1 MAAAGGGVARP
12 AGGARPAREGGGVAA
27 ASEVAAD
34 LGQSAARRAAA
45 AFQPARSGQW
55 RGARG
60 AWPCRRR
67 HRGRARRSALP
78 PPGRGRSAHGP
89 PAPARGPNAR
99 PPPPPP
105 AAADRAARRPRRPR
119 QGSAWSGIR
128 LVLDPVGSPRSGI
141 RSVPEPGQR
150 VPVSGWPGGHE
161 CAPSAGIAAGSR
173 VIRSE
178 REKLGVWIHKV
189 QIYTGMWDAPLGPEG
204 WLGEPPSSQ
213 EEEAVLRALDAGL
226 ERCLALHSA
235 VQCIPVPRHRKLSG
249 KAGIDEVMA
258 AAVLTSLSASPLV
271 LGHPPATH
279 ATEPGS
285 EVWKEAPAMSSS
297 CSSSSNTSGDWSWDP
312 SSDRSTPST
321 PSPPLS
327 SHVPSTFLP
336 GPLPDEGPD
345 EPDGTHFVFGEP
357 TPRKRKNST
366 KVMFKCLWKSCG
378 KVLSSSS
385 GMQKHIRTM
394 HLGRKADLEQ
404 SDGEEDF
411 YYTELDVDV
420 EALTD
425 GLSSLT
431 PVSPTSS
438 VPPAFPG
445 PEAPLPPALPILE
458 LALASPC
465 SPPGPPGRC
474 HVHTDHA
481 YQGCRTPPRPPVSP
495 TVPTPP
501 PPKPPAVPRRPR
513 GEAKKCRK
521 VYGMEHRE
529 MWCTACRWKKAC
541 QRFLD

>member
-12 AGGARPAREGGGVAA
+12 ARGAWPAREGGGVAA
-27 ASEVAAD
+27 ASEVAAG
-34 LGQSAARRAAA
+34 LGQSAALRAAA
-45 AFQPARSGQW
+45 AFQPARSGQ
-55 RGARG
+55 
-60 AWPCRRR
+60 C
-67 HRGRARRSALP
+67 
-78 PPGRGRSAHGP
+78 
-89 PAPARGPNAR
+89 
-99 PPPPPP
+99 
-105 AAADRAARRPRRPR
+105 
-119 QGSAWSGIR
+119 
-128 LVLDPVGSPRSGI
+128 GI

-189 QIYTGMWDAPLGPEG
+189 RIYTGMWDAPLGPEG
-204 WLGEPPSSQ
+204 WLGEPPSRQ

>member
-1 MAAAGGGVARP
+1 MPPQQPHSPRATGISRVSQPRAAEGQAGETGGGGQTGATIWDSRTDSVP
-12 AGGARPAREGGGVAA
+12 AFRLRVGQSSSSRTRWPVAA
-27 ASEVAAD
+27 A
-34 LGQSAARRAAA
+34 Q
-45 AFQPARSGQW
+45 RSGP
-55 RGARG
+55 RGFWGRYPLLPHIPRAPQNSMDPTHSKHSMCPG
-60 AWPCRRR
+60 HSTHPTCPAYPMHPVEPMHPVDPPCT
-67 HRGRARRSALP
+67 S
-78 PPGRGRSAHGP
+78 
-89 PAPARGPNAR
+89 
-99 PPPPPP
+99 
-105 AAADRAARRPRRPR
+105 
-119 QGSAWSGIR
+119 
-128 LVLDPVGSPRSGI
+128 
-141 RSVPEPGQR
+141 
-150 VPVSGWPGGHE
+150 
-161 CAPSAGIAAGSR
+161 
-173 VIRSE
+173 
-178 REKLGVWIHKV
+178 
-189 QIYTGMWDAPLGPEG
+189 APLGSEG
-204 WLGEPPSSQ
+204 WLGEPPSRRDPANQ
-213 EEEAVLRALDAGL
+213 EAMLRVLDAGL

-235 VQCIPVPRHRKLSG
+235 VQCIPVPQHRKLSG

-279 ATEPGS
+279 APAEPGS
-285 EVWKEAPAMSSS
+285 EVWKEAPTMSSS

-336 GPLPDEGPD
+336 GPLPDDGPD

-385 GMQKHIRTM
+385 GMQKHIRTV

-420 EALTD
+420 DALTD

-445 PEAPLPPALPILE
+445 PEAPPPPALPILD

-465 SPPGPPGRC
+465 SPPPPPGRC